1 MARTTRN
8 NIVLVKR
15 ATPKHIQLPESRT
28 FYAKYKRVDRNAL
41 PHNVT
46 LNRTHKKGRPVRG
59 RQARVR
65 RRAKLAHQ
73 VRGCG
78 FKKFA
83 KKAFNFGKK

>member
-15 ATPKHIQLPESRT
+15 ATPKRIQLPESRT

-46 LNRTHKKGRPVRG
+46 LNRTYKKGRH
-59 RQARVR
+59 
-65 RRAKLAHQ
+65 L
-73 VRGCG
+73 
-78 FKKFA
+78 
-83 KKAFNFGKK
+83 